1 MISSRPKSSSDDV
14 LVTGVGLVTPLGNSA
29 DVTWNRLLAGD
40 RAGRVLNSSD
50 IDHYEQLASIEGLR
64 LHGAPVN
71 LAGLQES
78 LVESNLLTDF
88 PPDVV
93 ATWLSEPLVAMS
105 LAAYIEA
112 ITQARLA
119 DTFISPGW
127 NSESRTAVVYGS
139 SKGGLRT
146 AERLTDLMRS
156 GAAVEKQSTPVA
168 NEFDSLWQH
177 AFASDSATRAI
188 AAISGATAGVSCP
201 VAACATGLISVLQG
215 AAMIRSGQC
224 DICIV
229 GSADAGLRASVM
241 SSFHRLRVTSRHA
254 DPANACRPFDVDRDG
269 FLIGEGAGVLILESR
284 RHAESRGVP
293 GIARVHGGLWLS
305 DPTGMTQIDHS
316 GSIVAEVLQRTFRK
330 HDFLPEIISVH
341 GTGTESNDL
350 AEARGIDTVLGN
362 NAPECFGVKG
372 ALGHLL
378 GAAGSVETIL
388 TILALRDQFVPGTVT
403 LTHQD
408 PHCSLRLR
416 SSAHPLTGLRR
427 AAKLSLGFGGHVACG
442 LFERSEQGGF

>member
-1 MISSRPKSSSDDV
+1 MTSGSDDV
-14 LVTGVGLVTPLGNSA
+14 IVTGMGLVTPLGNSV
-29 DVTWNRLLAGD
+29 DVTWKRLLAGD
-40 RAGRVLNSSD
+40 RAGRVLTPSD
-50 IDHYEQLASIEGLR
+50 VDLIEQLTGIDGLR

-71 LAGLQES
+71 SAGLRQS
-78 LVESNLLTDF
+78 LIASELLATI
-88 PPDVV
+88 PPKVMD
-93 ATWLSEPLVAMS
+93 AWRSEPLVAMS

-112 ITQARLA
+112 AAQAKLA
-119 DTFISPGW
+119 DPFTSPEL
-127 NSESRTAVVYGS
+127 NNRARMAVVYGS

-146 AERLTDLMRS
+146 AERLTQLIRS
-156 GAAVEKQSTPVA
+156 DVSGDQPRDALNT
-168 NEFDSLWQH
+168 EFEELWQH

-188 AAISGATAGVSCP
+188 AAVSGATAGVSCP

-254 DPANACRPFDVDRDG
+254 DPATACRPFDVNRDG

-293 GIARVHGGLWLS
+293 GIARVLGGLWLS
-305 DPTGMTQIDHS
+305 DPTGMTQIDQT
-316 GSIVAEVLQRTFRK
+316 GSIVAEVLQRSLRK
-330 HDFLPEIISVH
+330 NDFLPEIISVH

-350 AEARGIDTVLGN
+350 AEARGIEAALGSKH
-362 NAPECFGVKG
+362 PKCFGVKG
-372 ALGHLL
+372 ATGHLL

-388 TILALRDQFVPGTVT
+388 TILALRDQIIPGTT
-403 LTHQD
+403 NLQNQD
-408 PHCSLRLR
+408 PSCKLQLRAASEKLP
-416 SSAHPLTGLRR
+416 ALER

-442 LFERSEQGGF
+442 LFVREYAAIG